1 MKQTTKRKLAMES
14 LEDRKLMTVM
24 TEFAE
29 IGRLDQIA
37 SEYGAE
43 PAAEVAAEKQVSSRL
58 DLHNNGAF
66 RSPGGHIIWNVA
78 DDSETN
84 TGTLEEIAKSQ
95 KNDAAYIKFDGIMDS
110 ANTGTLEEIAKSQKN
125 DAAYI
130 KFDGIMASANTG
142 TLEEIAKS
150 QKNDAAYIKFDGI
163 MASADTGTL
172 EEIARSQKN
181 DAAYIKFDGIMG
193 ASKTPNPHVAIDQ
206 LFSLVGEGERS
217 FMAKDL
223 WG

>member
-1 MKQTTKRKLAMES
+1 MRMKQTTKRKLAMES

-95 KNDAAYIKFDGIMDS
+95 KNDAAYIKFDGIM
-110 ANTGTLEEIAKSQKN
+110 
-125 DAAYI
+125 
-130 KFDGIMASANTG
+130 
-142 TLEEIAKS
+142 
-150 QKNDAAYIKFDGI
+150 
-163 MASADTGTL
+163 
-172 EEIARSQKN
+172 
-181 DAAYIKFDGIMG
+181 G